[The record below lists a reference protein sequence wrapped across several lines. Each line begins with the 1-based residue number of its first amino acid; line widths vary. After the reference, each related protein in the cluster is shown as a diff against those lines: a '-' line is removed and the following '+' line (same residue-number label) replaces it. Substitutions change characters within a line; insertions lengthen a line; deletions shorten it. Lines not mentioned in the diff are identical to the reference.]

1 MKKIVHPIILLLILT
16 TFSCKSQSNSENKM
30 TEFQKETLEK
40 ENYDRYI
47 LVRGRNLKDV
57 EPKIIEWAEIFGAGE
72 SVNMTIQKS
81 ELGDWTILKLPKN
94 EILTAYNYH
103 NFVYWFLGTPPE
115 DQNYADFSIG
125 ISIDKN
131 GQSTYLIYNDYD
143 LRSEIATDDD
153 VFGIFKS
160 NQKFIL
166 SIPFD
171 EMKPTENKNILDF
184 NKFLSNENIDISKIQ
199 TDRLEWKNIEIK
211 I

>member
-1 MKKIVHPIILLLILT
+1 
-16 TFSCKSQSNSENKM
+16 M

-40 ENYDRYI
+40 ENYNRYI
-47 LVRGRNLKDV
+47 LVKGKNLKDV

-81 ELGDWTILKLPKN
+81 ELGDWTILKLPKK
-94 EILTAYNYH
+94 EILNAYNYH

-131 GQSTYLIYNDYD
+131 RQSTYLIYNDYD
-143 LRSEIATDDD
+143 LRTKIATDDD

-184 NKFLSNENIDISKIQ
+184 NKFLSKENIDISKIQ
-199 TDRLEWKNIEIK
+199 PDRLEWKNIEIK